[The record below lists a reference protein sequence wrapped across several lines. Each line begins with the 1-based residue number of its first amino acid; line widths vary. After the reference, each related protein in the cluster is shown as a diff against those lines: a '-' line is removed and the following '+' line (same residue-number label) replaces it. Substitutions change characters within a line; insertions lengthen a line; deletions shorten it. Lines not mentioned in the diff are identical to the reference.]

1 MPVEEHD
8 VFPARETKGMYLGV
22 GKSVGTAMAGA
33 AVILAGCAE
42 RSSRRTVT
50 TALHRHS
57 R

>member
-1 MPVEEHD
+1 VPVEEHD